1 MLKKKYKM
9 ALEIE
14 VHPLFCTGNG
24 VSSVHWELLPEGC
37 SPDGSGNGAVVEASL
52 KSGIDSGGSQIKDNL
67 RWSKRLAFSK
77 GEAASTDLNRGE

>member
-14 VHPLFCTGNG
+14 VFRTGNG
-24 VSSVHWELLPEGC
+24 VSSVHWEGC
-37 SPDGSGNGAVVEASL
+37 SPDRSGNGAVVEASL